1 MSKYRVTREHRTC
14 DLSDHE
20 SKLEVELY
28 YGDHSRVYENIHY
41 PESFIRKAFE
51 KNPDIIKAVI
61 IDLENNK
68 RHEVLRDGV

>member
-1 MSKYRVTREHRTC
+1 MSKYKVKREHRTSE
-14 DLSDHE
+14 LSDHE

-28 YGDHSRVYENIHY
+28 YKDHSRVYENIHF
-41 PESFIRKAFE
+41 PESFIRKAFNE
-51 KNPDIIKAVI
+51 NSDIIKAVI